1 MRYYLIDKICH
12 YEADKSVHALKAV
25 TLTDPILH
33 DHFPDHPILP
43 GALILEGVAQA
54 AGFLLETTFNKTD
67 DNIRRAIFVQ
77 ADKYKISVPTTP
89 GEVLRYEISLTSTL
103 EDAGRVTFLVKNHLD
118 NELRAKGNLTF
129 KMMEIDSENVRKQRM
144 DIYKIWTQ
152 GLENC
157 PTLR

>member
-1 MRYYLIDKICH
+1 MRYYLIDKITH
-12 YEADKSVHALKAV
+12 YVEDQEVHALKAI

-33 DHFPDHPILP
+33 DHFPDYPIFP

-67 DNIRRAIFVQ
+67 EKIRRAVFVQ
-77 ADKYKISVPTTP
+77 ADKYKITVPTGP
-89 GEVLRYEISLTSTL
+89 GEILRYEIKVKSTL
-103 EDAGRVTFLVKNHLD
+103 EDAGRVSFEVRSQID
-118 NELRAKGNLTF
+118 NDLRAKGNLTF
-129 KMMEIDSENVRKQRM
+129 KLMDINTQNISKQRI
-144 DIYKIWTQ
+144 DLYKIWTK